1 MDILVDL
8 GWVQV
13 HEFARSRLHRY
24 VSTNLSC
31 LMVLFFLMRQ
41 LREKEEISEV
51 LFSLF
56 AIVVDQELSGALL
69 LWWLLKFGFN
79 MSLHLI
85 TVSKCS
91 IFATESINRD
101 VIRIVLIVC
110 MLCSKSENKCRC
122 KEYSRI

>member
-1 MDILVDL
+1 ML
-8 GWVQV
+8 
-13 HEFARSRLHRY
+13 
-24 VSTNLSC
+24 
-31 LMVLFFLMRQ
+31 LFFLMRQ

-69 LWWLLKFGFN
+69 LWWLLKLGFN

>member
-1 MDILVDL
+1 MYEILNNSNLSWECAKCGIPNYMDILVDL

-51 LFSLF
+51 LFSLI
-56 AIVVDQELSGALL
+56 AIVVDQELSGA
-69 LWWLLKFGFN
+69 
-79 MSLHLI
+79 MA
-85 TVSKCS
+85 VSSGTTYTAK
-91 IFATESINRD
+91 
-101 VIRIVLIVC
+101 V
-110 MLCSKSENKCRC
+110 
-122 KEYSRI
+122 